1 MLIYY
6 HTYYYKSTIP
16 IVISEFIT
24 LEIIVLLLI
33 KYILKQ
39 KHKSSYIKSLLFW
52 HTYIIISILKAR
64 DIFTKRSFERVIV
77 GYILL

>member
-33 KYILKQ
+33 KYMLKQ
-39 KHKSSYIKSLLFW
+39 NIN
-52 HTYIIISILKAR
+52 
-64 DIFTKRSFERVIV
+64 RVI
-77 GYILL
+77 